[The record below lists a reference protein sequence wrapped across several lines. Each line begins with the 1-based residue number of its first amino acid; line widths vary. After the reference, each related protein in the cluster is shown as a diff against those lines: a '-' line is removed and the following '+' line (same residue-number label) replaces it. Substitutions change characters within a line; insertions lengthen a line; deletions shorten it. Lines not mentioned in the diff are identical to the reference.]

1 MTPRRVRIVTA
12 ATLTALALGT
22 VGAVTAQN
30 AAVPEAQPAPP
41 APAAPALPSSIDDLV
56 AVEAPP
62 SSEVPVAPISP
73 ALDAAENQ
81 LTAQSEG
88 AVRERRRSRR
98 AATNAAGDAAR
109 PGAAGPSSTP
119 GAPPPPLTPRPRL
132 AVAVLQGLEKT
143 TARSVRFEARVGQP
157 VRYEGLVVTV
167 RACERTAP
175 DEQRQDAI
183 AYLEVFSQ
191 PRTVR
196 GREPAPGR
204 QVYRGWM
211 FAEAPTVHPFGH
223 PVYDLWL
230 VECRGAVSPGV
241 RTQPAAT
248 RAAAETAA
256 RG

>member
-1 MTPRRVRIVTA
+1 MIPRRSRPLLVVA
-12 ATLTALALGT
+12 AAVLVLGA

-30 AAVPEAQPAPP
+30 AAPPEAVPAPTP
-41 APAAPALPSSIDDLV
+41 EASPPTSIDDLV
-56 AVEAPP
+56 AVEPPP
-62 SSEVPVAPISP
+62 SVEVPIAPVGP
-73 ALDAAENQ
+73 TLDAEENR
-81 LTAQSEG
+81 LTAQAEG
-88 AVRERRRSRR
+88 AVRERRRTRR
-98 AATNAAGDAAR
+98 AAAAAESAG
-109 PGAAGPSSTP
+109 PGAAGRSSEP
-119 GAPPPPLTPRPRL
+119 GASPPPLTPRPRM

-230 VECRGAVSPGV
+230 VECRGRASPGV
-241 RTQPAAT
+241 PARPVGS
-248 RAAAETAA
+248 RAAVETPT